1 MNNNNGANSGQITR
15 QTLSGRGMGR
25 LTTRSLGSLFVLLI
39 LALPLTASAKKQ
51 PTNNRVYVFGF
62 AASFTDT
69 IVHFTPIQQLDSIT
83 LAPKTRFLKD
93 REEYSIQLREYL
105 GTHKDMPHRTCVV
118 FYDEKPEKLQ
128 KKYDKMKKLYTRS
141 KDGQA
146 HFDVRYIKDDEFKF
160 RAIKNE

>member
-1 MNNNNGANSGQITR
+1 MNYKHIL
-15 QTLSGRGMGR
+15 TL
-25 LTTRSLGSLFVLLI
+25 L
-39 LALPLTASAKKQ
+39 LALIVSTAAGARAKSSQMQKI
-51 PTNNRVYVFGF
+51 YMFGM